1 MREKP
6 FLVRLIYR
14 NELNLVKIE
23 QIFCEGI
30 SFQVPDVYIYPLVL
44 QKSIIL
50 IVIRK
55 NVYQTFLVC
64 LIYVLSWALKLLR

>member
-1 MREKP
+1 MREKA

-30 SFQVPDVYIYPLVL
+30 SFQVPDVYIYISACFA
-44 QKSIIL
+44 K
-50 IVIRK
+50 
-55 NVYQTFLVC
+55 
-64 LIYVLSWALKLLR
+64 IYNINRHPKKRLSDFF

>member
-1 MREKP
+1 MREKA

-30 SFQVPDVYIYPLVL
+30 SFQVPDVYIY
-44 QKSIIL
+44 
-50 IVIRK
+50 IRLFCK
-55 NVYQTFLVC
+55 NL
-64 LIYVLSWALKLLR
+64 